1 MKLEKFW
8 DNQIKNWYNSEN
20 TIPGYFNDILK
31 SIENKEDISIDNF
44 STHTVLCGGT
54 TFVQFHTKQVASITR
69 NYQKNTYSITIS
81 SDLKEMIKKSK
92 KTILM

>member
-31 SIENKEDISIDNF
+31 SIEYLNHFQNII
-44 STHTVLCGGT
+44 
-54 TFVQFHTKQVASITR
+54 
-69 NYQKNTYSITIS
+69 
-81 SDLKEMIKKSK
+81 
-92 KTILM
+92 